1 MRVPARDDA
10 LDDSQDY
17 EDQGGGQE
25 QGRGRNEECLQEAA
39 KPSSLEF
46 KCKRSKCSLSVSRGL
61 ERVLLHLAAL
71 EAYHAFAWITPIHLG
86 AKD

>member
-1 MRVPARDDA
+1 MQA
-10 LDDSQDY
+10 LKMLA
-17 EDQGGGQE
+17 E
-25 QGRGRNEECLQEAA
+25 RL
-39 KPSSLEF
+39 P
-46 KCKRSKCSLSVSRGL
+46 GL